1 MMIPTLPPEVA
12 SFDATAW
19 QISAKLK
26 ARSEAAEAKHG
37 KAWVDVSNDPRK
49 TTLAKGEDLERICAE
64 LSADYQAADRA
75 ALAGLRAL
83 HDEVSRWAHKPGAA
97 AVDISQV
104 ETKVLTHVSFAL
116 ASPSAAKAVWA
127 LWRNA
132 RERREP
138 AEVRAWQEMLPTLQT
153 YEALRHPVIGETGGA
168 NTYTAIELGVQELR
182 EELKTREER
191 QCDAAREHLSLEEV
205 KCEALWAS
213 RPGPLETLHNFVR
226 RAARMDAHNA
236 LLDKM
241 TGRAFP
247 SQ

>member
-1 MMIPTLPPEVA
+1 
-12 SFDATAW
+12 
-19 QISAKLK
+19 
-26 ARSEAAEAKHG
+26 
-37 KAWVDVSNDPRK
+37 
-49 TTLAKGEDLERICAE
+49 
-64 LSADYQAADRA
+64 
-75 ALAGLRAL
+75 
-83 HDEVSRWAHKPGAA
+83 
-97 AVDISQV
+97 
-104 ETKVLTHVSFAL
+104 
-116 ASPSAAKAVWA
+116 
-127 LWRNA
+127 
-132 RERREP
+132 
-138 AEVRAWQEMLPTLQT
+138 
-153 YEALRHPVIGETGGA
+153 VIGETGGA